1 MPVYIRSSF
10 SALGTLS
17 ARSRKNEQ
25 IRSTVHS
32 SILWSYRDESD
43 LPVFTMYQFNLA
55 KDLKEHKTFP
65 LNLKSTTDL
74 KSHQNYLPAGGWL
87 SLFPCQQDSWAL
99 RLMTTGLH
107 SPNSCITQICCWT
120 WLFHSDRLQKPLSRT
135 GNLTTHD
142 FFWEYFYHQGKT
154 MPVITISFMSRD

>member
-17 ARSRKNEQ
+17 ARSEGAEQ
-25 IRSTVHS
+25 IESTVHS

-43 LPVFTMYQFNLA
+43 LPVFTEMYQFNLA

-74 KSHQNYLPAGGWL
+74 RKSHRTICQREAGCPV
-87 SLFPCQQDSWAL
+87 SCQQDSWAL
-99 RLMTTGLH
+99 RLVTTEFTYIETLV
-107 SPNSCITQICCWT
+107 SPRYAVGHDYSIQM
-120 WLFHSDRLQKPLSRT
+120 DYKPP
-135 GNLTTHD
+135 
-142 FFWEYFYHQGKT
+142 E
-154 MPVITISFMSRD
+154 